1 MKKRSC
7 KLILDSVRYAS
18 SPTSQCSRDWLQRK
32 LIRETKTDEVE
43 KGGISCTWKTKCEI
57 GEYNN
62 RM

>member
-1 MKKRSC
+1 M
-7 KLILDSVRYAS
+7 V
-18 SPTSQCSRDWLQRK
+18 WLQRK

-62 RM
+62 TVECRCVEL